1 MPEIGQSGRSRF
13 WRTLRFRV
21 TLLHAGVFGAI
32 LLLFCGGL
40 SFLYWRHETAEF
52 DRLLLNR
59 ARGIAGSVAIN
70 ALGQIEINEAL
81 IAESGRLLPY
91 QAGNEYI
98 ELRAPDGRSIARSRS
113 LGSASLPFDH
123 TAARAAAN
131 GAMSRGVARAIRG
144 AKPFWGEGALRVLT
158 LPLAAQG
165 RLHLIL
171 QLGVSTHALDA
182 SLARLRALLFY
193 AGIPAALLLAS
204 LGGWW
209 MAGRAFRPVNRVL
222 AGAQRL
228 GAQRLGERLPVP
240 DSDDEL
246 RRLALTLNRLLDEIE
261 RAFQSQQ
268 RFVADAS
275 HELKTPLTIL
285 RGEIEI
291 LRKKTPSP
299 EESREFLRSAS
310 EELDRLTQTVENL
323 LILARAD
330 AGRPLDR
337 SRAVRLDEVAVQA
350 VERLMP
356 FARAAGVRCSVRVED
371 AAGEPLV
378 GGDPD
383 LLGSLVFNLLHN
395 AIKHSAAGQT
405 VEVAVT
411 TDAGGSRVAVRDHG
425 AGIRPENLPHL
436 FERFSRA
443 RTPSPRGAEGTGLGL
458 AISKWIAE
466 AHDGRLEVES
476 RPAEG
481 SVFTATFPRLPIE
494 ESHPAAPA
502 RAADA

>member
-1 MPEIGQSGRSRF
+1 MSEQVHPAGSRF

-21 TLLHAGVFGAI
+21 TLLNAGVFGAI

-40 SFLYWRHETAEF
+40 YFLYWRHQTADF
-52 DRLLLNR
+52 DVLVLNR
-59 ARGIAGSVAIN
+59 ARGIARSVAIN
-70 ALGQIEINEAL
+70 AVGQIEINEAL

-91 QAGNEYI
+91 QVGNEYI
-98 ELRAPDGRSIARSRS
+98 EIRAPDGRSIARSRS
-113 LGSASLPFDH
+113 LGAASLPFDQ
-123 TAARAAAN
+123 AALRLAAA
-131 GAMSRGVARAIRG
+131 GRTSHGEARAIRG
-144 AKPFWGEGALRVLT
+144 ATPFWGEGTLRVLT
-158 LPLAAQG
+158 FPLAAQG
-165 RLHLIL
+165 RVHLIL

-182 SLARLRALLFY
+182 SLARLRTILFY
-193 AGIPAALLLAS
+193 AGIPASLLLAS

-209 MAGRAFRPVNRVL
+209 IAGRAFRPVNRVL

-240 DSDDEL
+240 DTDDEL
-246 RRLALTLNRLLDEIE
+246 RRLALTLNRLLAEIE

-285 RGEIEI
+285 KGEIEA
-291 LRKKTPSP
+291 LRRKDPTPA
-299 EESREFLRSAS
+299 EAREFLESAS
-310 EELDRLTQTVENL
+310 EELERLTQTVENL

-337 SRAVRLDEVAVQA
+337 SRPVRLDEVAVQA
-350 VERLMP
+350 IERLMP
-356 FARAAGVRCSVRVED
+356 FSRANGVRCTVAVDD
-371 AAGEPLV
+371 AAGEPVV

-383 LLGSLVFNLLHN
+383 LLGGLVFNLLHN
-395 AIKHSAAGQT
+395 AIKHSAAGQPVA
-405 VEVAVT
+405 VEVAAAASTCRVT
-411 TDAGGSRVAVRDHG
+411 VRDRG

-443 RTPSPRGAEGTGLGL
+443 RTPSPRGAQGTGLGL
-458 AISKWIAE
+458 AICKWIAE
-466 AHDGRLEVES
+466 AHDGRIEVQS

-481 SVFTATFPRLPIE
+481 SAFTVTLPRFP
-494 ESHPAAPA
+494 SPA
-502 RAADA
+502 